1 LTVTGDDDVRGTRIV
16 GHITRINSPARKKID
31 GLPSLAAMALVT
43 HLPDLQTLDVSVE
56 HRVARVSIDNGP
68 INLMDANLLGEL
80 DRLVVW
86 LANQGDSIRVVVLQ
100 SAIPDFFLAHLDLGL
115 ILTTLDDPDPDAALE
130 SFQGLVTR
138 YRQLDQVTIAK
149 VAGRVGGG
157 GSELLLNLDLRFAV
171 RGGAVFNQFE
181 TGLGIIP
188 AGSGSQHLPRLLG
201 RGRALEVILGHDDFD
216 ADIAERYGW
225 VNRALDENDIDAF
238 VDRLATRIAS
248 QPLWLLAAAKRA
260 SDALA
265 LSFDKGL
272 ELERDVSRAA
282 FSKTQS
288 RVLMAEFLARGGQ
301 TESGERRLGELVGEL
316 TASDR

>member
-1 LTVTGDDDVRGTRIV
+1 
-16 GHITRINSPARKKID
+16 
-31 GLPSLAAMALVT
+31 MALVT
-43 HLPDLQTLDVSVE
+43 HLPDLQTLDVRVE

-68 INLMDANLLGEL
+68 INLMDGNLLDEL

-115 ILTTLDDPDPDAALE
+115 ILTTLDDPDPDAALK

-265 LSFDKGL
+265 PSFDKGL

-282 FSKTQS
+282 FSATQS